1 MELRGFFSTE
11 WPLHLRVS
19 NMLNLDFHYLIH
31 MLVCVFWINYT
42 QAGKKSQLLRTVV
55 QKGQLAT
62 ALSSCTCWSPLPAQ
76 TSCVSIMH
84 LVMLWA
90 GAQIWEAW
98 RRISSQWM
106 QYPWRSGSSPIRSRL
121 TGCFYFSGIWR
132 KSLLCSL
139 QDKLYQ
145 EEYLFVSTE
154 EEREEISKKLSE
166 ASNWMEEEGY
176 AAATKVLQLGYQSAT
191 VDIEITTWADRS
203 NLIFLV

>member
-1 MELRGFFSTE
+1 MTTSLESFQHVKFGF
-11 WPLHLRVS
+11 PLSHTYACMRVLDQLHSGWKEVTAPQDCCTKRATS
-19 NMLNLDFHYLIH
+19 NSLIIMYLLIP
-31 MLVCVFWINYT
+31 
-42 QAGKKSQLLRTVV
+42 
-55 QKGQLAT
+55 T
-62 ALSSCTCWSPLPAQ
+62 ACQ

-121 TGCFYFSGIWR
+121 TGCFSFSGIWR